1 MAEVTVPARARQRT
15 WGRGGR
21 RRATA
26 VAAALALLAG
36 CADQEKLRE
45 TELTQLLLTLPGT
58 YDNNAQADRDA
69 QSGTRPAHERIT
81 LVVTRVYV
89 PRIGHHVQY
98 LQETAANDPLRVM
111 SERMSSFAV
120 DEKRG
125 IVQTLY
131 TFVDPVRWREGLQ
144 TPEMFTG
151 VVQDDVHSF
160 CQLLWKKEG
169 DQRFTGTPDPAH
181 CHPIPPIAPADFAA
195 LLGADTL
202 TLGTYQ
208 FRKTR
213 Q

>member
-1 MAEVTVPARARQRT
+1 MAEITARA
-15 WGRGGR
+15 GAG
-21 RRATA
+21 AL
-26 VAAALALLAG
+26 AAALAMLAG

-45 TELTQLLLTLPGT
+45 AELTQLLVTLPGT
-58 YDNNAQADRDA
+58 YDNGAQADRDA

-89 PRIGHHVQY
+89 PRLGHHVQV
-98 LQETAANDPLRVM
+98 LQETATNDPLRVM

-151 VVQDDVHSF
+151 VEF
-160 CQLLWKKEG
+160 NEFW
-169 DQRFTGTPDPAH
+169 QRVIPA
-181 CHPIPPIAPADFAA
+181 P
-195 LLGADTL
+195 
-202 TLGTYQ
+202 
-208 FRKTR
+208 
-213 Q
+213 

>member
-1 MAEVTVPARARQRT
+1 MADVTPPALRRA
-15 WGRGGR
+15 GR
-21 RRATA
+21 RRGRVSASTL
-26 VAAALALLAG
+26 AAALALLAG
-36 CADQEKLRE
+36 CTDQEKLRE
-45 TELTQLLLTLPGT
+45 ADLTQLLLTLPGT

-69 QSGTRPAHERIT
+69 QSGTRPAHERVT

-89 PRIGHHVQY
+89 PRLGHHVQY
-98 LQETAANDPLRVM
+98 LQETATNDPLRVM

-120 DEKRG
+120 DDKRG

-131 TFVDPVRWREGLQ
+131 TFVDPVRWREGLE

-151 VVQDDVHSF
+151 VVPDDVHSF

-169 DQRFTGTPDPAH
+169 EQRYAGTPDAPH
-181 CHPIPPIAPADFAA
+181 CHPIPPAAPADFAV